1 LEPPRDRYHGAPRA
15 SVGYALR
22 QGAECLRRLQHAE
35 PRREAEL
42 LLVAATGRSREQLIA
57 WPEHPLTVETWTR
70 YRDLLERRSA
80 GEPIAYILG
89 HKAFWTL
96 ELRVDP
102 ATLIPR
108 PETELLVEIALELLP
123 PDRRLSVADPGTGSG
138 AIAAALAAER
148 PGWHLIAIEREPQAV
163 GVAAANLRHLVPG
176 NTCLLRGNWLATI
189 RPTTLDAVVSNPPY
203 IRAGD
208 PHLHQGDL
216 RFEPPGA
223 LAAGAD
229 GLSAIRCLAAEAAV
243 CLLPGGLLIL
253 EHGFDQGAD
262 VREMLARLGYRDI
275 ETRRDLAG
283 LERATLGYLGRT
295 GGEPRA
301 PGKVESRPDRRFG
314 S

>member
-1 LEPPRDRYHGAPRA
+1 MKAPRDRYLGAPRA
-15 SVGYALR
+15 SVGDALR
-22 QGAECLRRLQHAE
+22 QGAECLRALEQAE

-42 LLVAATGRSREQLIA
+42 LLVAAAGRSREQLIA
-57 WPEHPLTVETWTR
+57 WPEHPLTTETWTR
-70 YRDLLERRSA
+70 YRELLARRSA

-89 HKAFWTL
+89 RKAFWTL
-96 ELRVDP
+96 ELRVNP

-108 PETELLVEIALELLP
+108 PETELLVEIALDRLP
-123 PDRRLSVADPGTGSG
+123 ADRRLSVADPGTGSG
-138 AIAAALAAER
+138 AIAAALARER
-148 PGWHLIAIEREPQAV
+148 PGWHLIAIEREPETV
-163 GVAAANLRHLVPG
+163 GVTAANLRHLVPG
-176 NTCLLRGNWLATI
+176 NTCLLRGDWLAAI
-189 RPTTLDAVVSNPPY
+189 RPATLDAVVSNPPY

-216 RFEPPGA
+216 RFEPLGA

-229 GLSAIRCLAAEAAV
+229 GLGAIRRLAAEAAL

-262 VREMLARLGYRDI
+262 VREILARLGYRDI

-301 PGKVESRPDRRFG
+301 SGKGESRPNRRFV